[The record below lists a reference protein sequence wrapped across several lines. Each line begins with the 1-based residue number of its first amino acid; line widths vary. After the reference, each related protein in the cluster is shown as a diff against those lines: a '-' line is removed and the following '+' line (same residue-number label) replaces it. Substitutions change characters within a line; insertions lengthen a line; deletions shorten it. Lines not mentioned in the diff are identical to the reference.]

1 MEPFSKEAESVDVG
15 QRLRILRE
23 ERGIS
28 MRALA
33 RRSGLSAN
41 ALSMIERGLTSPSV
55 STLNKLAS
63 ALEVP
68 ITAFFREEPVRE
80 QVVFRKA
87 SERTRV
93 PFLRGVMEGLGG
105 ESFVGRVEAFLLTLE
120 SGGSSGPHGM
130 IHTGHEMVFCL
141 RGTLEYEVEDQ
152 RYVLEPGDSLIFA
165 AQMVHR
171 WRNPS
176 NHLTNAIIVISAFED
191 SERPG
196 EYHLASIGSDVS
208 ALDLKDMDDE
218 GDEDVDEVKET
229 GETSEGNE
237 YYPEEK

>member
-1 MEPFSKEAESVDVG
+1 MEPFGKEAESVDVG
-15 QRLRILRE
+15 HRLRVLRE
-23 ERGIS
+23 ERAIS

-55 STLNKLAS
+55 STLNKLAT

-68 ITAFFREEPVRE
+68 ITAFFRIERARE

-87 SERTRV
+87 AERARV
-93 PFLRGVMEGLGG
+93 PFLRGVIEGLGG
-105 ESFVGRVEAFLLTLE
+105 EAFVGRVEAFLLTLE

-141 RGTLEYEVEDQ
+141 RGSLEYEVDNQ
-152 RYVLEPGDSLIFA
+152 RYVLEAGDSLIFA
-165 AQMVHR
+165 AQLIHR
-171 WRNPS
+171 WRNS
-176 NHLTNAIIVISAFED
+176 GSTVANAVIVISAFEE

-196 EYHLASIGSDVS
+196 EYHLASMVS
-208 ALDLKDMDDE
+208 ELPDAV
-218 GDEDVDEVKET
+218 EDKP
-229 GETSEGNE
+229 NP
-237 YYPEEK
+237 PEEI

>member
-1 MEPFSKEAESVDVG
+1 MEPFGKSADSIDVG
-15 QRLRILRE
+15 HRLRVLRD

-55 STLNKLAS
+55 STLNKLAT

-68 ITAFFREEPVRE
+68 ITAFFRKEPIRD
-80 QVVFRKA
+80 QIVFRKA

-93 PFLRGVMEGLGG
+93 PFMRGLIEGLGG
-105 ESFVGRVEAFLLTLE
+105 EAFVGRIDAFLLTLE

-130 IHTGHEMVFCL
+130 IHTGHEIVFCL
-141 RGTLEYEVEDQ
+141 RGTLEYEVDDQ
-152 RYVLEPGDSLIFA
+152 RFVMEPGDSLIFS
-165 AQMVHR
+165 AQLNHR
-171 WRNPS
+171 WRNVGS
-176 NHLTNAIIVISAFED
+176 TLANAIVVISAFEE

-196 EYHLASIGSDVS
+196 EYHIASMQGKV
-208 ALDLKDMDDE
+208 AA
-218 GDEDVDEVKET
+218 GAGEDAVESIDGQAVEET
-229 GETSEGNE
+229 PIK
-237 YYPEEK
+237 PEES

>member
-1 MEPFSKEAESVDVG
+1 MDPYGKEAESVDVG

-55 STLNKLAS
+55 STLNKLAL

-68 ITAFFREEPVRE
+68 ITAFFRQEMTREPV
-80 QVVFRKA
+80 VYRKA

-93 PFLRGVMEGLGG
+93 PFLRGLIEGLGG
-105 ESFVGRVEAFLLTLE
+105 ESFAGRVEAFLLTLE
-120 SGGSSGPHGM
+120 TGGSSGPHGM
-130 IHTGHEMVFCL
+130 IHTGHELVYCL
-141 RGTLEYEVEDQ
+141 RGMLEYEVEDQ
-152 RYVLEPGDSLIFA
+152 RYLMEPGDSLIFA
-165 AQMVHR
+165 AQMNHR
-171 WRNPS
+171 WRNPGNS
-176 NHLTNAIIVISAFED
+176 VANAIIVISAFEE

-196 EYHLASIGSDVS
+196 EFHLASMLSEAARKTELGQDNDDHRDSEQS
-208 ALDLKDMDDE
+208 AAGDDI
-218 GDEDVDEVKET
+218 
-229 GETSEGNE
+229 
-237 YYPEEK
+237 YPEEI

>member
-1 MEPFSKEAESVDVG
+1 MEPRGKEAESVDVG
-15 QRLRILRE
+15 QRLRVLRE

-55 STLNKLAS
+55 STLNKLAN

-68 ITAFFREEPVRE
+68 ITAFFRQEPVRE

-87 SERTRV
+87 AERTRV
-93 PFLRGVMEGLGG
+93 PFMRGLMEGLGG
-105 ESFVGRVEAFLLTLE
+105 ELFVGRVEAFLLTLE

-130 IHTGHEMVFCL
+130 IHTGHELVFCL
-141 RGTLEYEVEDQ
+141 RGTLEYEVDGQ
-152 RYVLEPGDSLIFA
+152 RYLLEPGDNLIFA
-165 AQMVHR
+165 AQLMHR
-171 WRNPS
+171 WRNPGDAV
-176 NHLTNAIIVISAFED
+176 TNAIVVISSFED

-196 EYHLASIGSDVS
+196 EFHLASMVS
-208 ALDLKDMDDE
+208 HSSRRIELNEEENIPVDDE
-218 GDEDVDEVKET
+218 LGLTGSGDEI
-229 GETSEGNE
+229 N
-237 YYPEEK
+237 PEAV

>member
-1 MEPFSKEAESVDVG
+1 MMDPYGKEAESVDVG

-55 STLNKLAS
+55 STLNKLAT

-68 ITAFFREEPVRE
+68 ITAFFRQEPVRE
-80 QVVFRKA
+80 QIVFRKA
-87 SERTRV
+87 AERTRV
-93 PFLRGVMEGLGG
+93 PFMRGLIEGLGG
-105 ESFVGRVEAFLLTLE
+105 ENFVGRVEAFLLTLE

-141 RGTLEYEVEDQ
+141 RGKMEYEVDDK
-152 RYVLEPGDSLIFA
+152 RFILEPGDSLIFS
-165 AQMVHR
+165 AQQMHR
-171 WRNPS
+171 WRNVGD
-176 NHLTNAIIVISAFED
+176 HVVNAIIVISAFEE

-196 EYHLASIGSDVS
+196 EYHLASMVANSSRQV
-208 ALDLKDMDDE
+208 DLTEAAPVMGE
-218 GDEDVDEVKET
+218 
-229 GETSEGNE
+229 ETSG
-237 YYPEEK
+237 EEI

>member
-1 MEPFSKEAESVDVG
+1 MDPYGKEAESIDVG
-15 QRLRILRE
+15 QRLRVLRE

-55 STLNKLAS
+55 STLNKLAT

-68 ITAFFREEPVRE
+68 ITAFFRQEPVRE

-93 PFLRGVMEGLGG
+93 PFLRGLLEGLGG
-105 ESFVGRVEAFLLTLE
+105 EAFVGRVEAFLLTLE

-130 IHTGHEMVFCL
+130 IHTGHELVFCL
-141 RGTLEYEVEDQ
+141 RGTLEYEVDNQ
-152 RYVLEPGDSLIFA
+152 HFLLEPGDNLIFA
-165 AQMVHR
+165 AQLVHR
-171 WRNPS
+171 WRNPGTS
-176 NHLTNAIIVISAFED
+176 VTNAIVVISAFED

-196 EYHLASIGSDVS
+196 EFHLASMVSDS
-208 ALDLKDMDDE
+208 SRKIELNEEESMP
-218 GDEDVDEVKET
+218 VDEEVGPTGSPDET
-229 GETSEGNE
+229 
-237 YYPEEK
+237 YPEEI

>member
-1 MEPFSKEAESVDVG
+1 MMDPYGKEAESVDVG

-23 ERGIS
+23 ERAIS

-55 STLNKLAS
+55 STLNKLAT

-68 ITAFFREEPVRE
+68 ITAFFRQEPVRE
-80 QVVFRKA
+80 QIVFRKA
-87 SERTRV
+87 AERTRV
-93 PFLRGVMEGLGG
+93 PFLRGLMEGLGG
-105 ESFVGRVEAFLLTLE
+105 ENFVGRVEAFLLTLE

-141 RGTLEYEVEDQ
+141 RGTMEYEVDDQ
-152 RYVLEPGDSLIFA
+152 RFVLEPGDSLIFA
-165 AQMVHR
+165 AQQVHR
-171 WRNPS
+171 WRNIGD
-176 NHLTNAIIVISAFED
+176 HVVNAVIVISAFEE

-196 EYHLASIGSDVS
+196 EYHLASMVANSSRQVE
-208 ALDLKDMDDE
+208 LKDDSL
-218 GDEDVDEVKET
+218 VS
-229 GETSEGNE
+229 GEENIG
-237 YYPEEK
+237 EEI